1 MIWSRQKWWD
11 LHQLSVFCFLFLFFF
26 PLFFFLYFLGVHY
39 SLFLS
44 SVHYSLFLNCWLNLF
59 GHCHGDLSHISL
71 CQEPLHHTVYF
82 CYQLPVDVVCYKRSS
97 QHFSD
102 INLLILVHY
111 PLFNFYWKMF
121 VLGLW
126 RSPLFALLHSK
137 EAAPDV
143 SFQWYRLR
151 KDGARCVCS
160 FPVMH
165 CCTGRP

>member
-11 LHQLSVFCFLFLFFF
+11 LHQLSIFCFLFLFFS
-26 PLFFFLYFLGVHY
+26 PFFSLYFLGVHS
-39 SLFLS
+39 SLLLS
-44 SVHYSLFLNCWLNLF
+44 SIHYSLFLNCWLNLF

-82 CYQLPVDVVCYKRSS
+82 PISCLLIWYVTRG
-97 QHFSD
+97 HHNIFSD
-102 INLLILVHY
+102 INLLILVHC

-121 VLGLW
+121 VLGVW
-126 RSPLFALLHSK
+126 GSPLFALLNSK

-151 KDGARCVCS
+151 KDGARWVCCS
-160 FPVMH
+160 PVMH